1 MGRGQGRRKPVAPT
15 PAAGD
20 VPGAMPKRILHIDSG
35 REWRGGQRQL
45 LLLADGQR
53 VRGLEP
59 LVATPP
65 DGALIARCRDHGVA
79 VAAVRMR
86 SRLDLL
92 AVRKLHALITHWR
105 PDLLHAHD
113 ARAIALA
120 RAAHWWHPTLPL
132 VVTRRAVEPPHRP
145 RHYQR
150 GVTRI
155 IAISDAVVDGL
166 RRAGIG
172 GDRIARIYPG
182 VAAPQVT
189 APRDWRR
196 ERGWPADSVL
206 LGLLRAG
213 SDAAPQAV
221 AAALA
226 QLPETDRQRA
236 RVLLLGGTVVG
247 DTTLGDVPA
256 FTAGHLHEMAA
267 AVAGLDVLVQP
278 VAAEGLGTPVVEAL
292 ALGVPVVVARSGSL
306 GEVVED
312 GQQGLIVP
320 ADDPTAL
327 GEALHRLISDAALR
341 ARLAAAG
348 PARAARFDVDRYV
361 DAVDA
366 EYETARRTA
375 RSWRG
380 RVR

>member
-1 MGRGQGRRKPVAPT
+1 
-15 PAAGD
+15 
-20 VPGAMPKRILHIDSG
+20 MPKRILHIDSG

-53 VRGLEP
+53 ARGLEP

-120 RAAHWWHPTLPL
+120 RAARWWHPTLPL
-132 VVTRRAVEPPHRP
+132 VVTRRAAEPPHRP
-145 RHYQR
+145 GHYQR

-166 RRAGIG
+166 RRAGVS

-182 VAAPQVT
+182 VPTPRVT
-189 APRDWRR
+189 TPRDWRR

-213 SDAAPQAV
+213 SDDAPRAL

-226 QLPETDRQRA
+226 RLPETDRRRA
-236 RVLLLGGTVVG
+236 RVLLLGGTIVG
-247 DTTLGDVPA
+247 DTALADVPT
-256 FTAGHLHEMAA
+256 FSVGHVQDMAS

-278 VAAEGLGTPVVEAL
+278 VAAEGMGTPLVEAL
-292 ALGVPVVVARSGSL
+292 ALGVPVVVARTGSL

-312 GQQGLIVP
+312 GRQGLVVP
-320 ADDPTAL
+320 AEDPAAL
-327 GEALHRLISDAALR
+327 GDALQRLLGDAALR
-341 ARLAAAG
+341 AGFAAAG
-348 PARAARFDVDRYV
+348 PARAAHFDVDRYV